1 MRATLIAILFFAL
14 VGAGCTDPKKTEE
27 EAARLAQTKADAD
40 AATAR
45 AAQAK
50 AEAELAKVKSDA
62 ERGAAKGS
70 ESGSPAKTEL
80 AVPRQ
85 LAPADGSVLD
95 QFPRKL
101 TLRWAALAGAANVK
115 YEVEVEYQEPDGK
128 WTPYPAGK
136 ATGQTERELE
146 FVGAQPGRWRV
157 WAIDDGRNGPKS
169 DWWTFRFTK

>member
-1 MRATLIAILFFAL
+1 MRATLIAILFLAL
-14 VGAGCTDPKKTEE
+14 VGAGCTDPKKTEA
-27 EAARLAQTKADAD
+27 EAARLA
-40 AATAR
+40 R
-45 AAQAK
+45 AK
-50 AEAELAKVKSDA
+50 AEADSAKVNTNA
-62 ERGAAKGS
+62 ERGATKGS
-70 ESGSPAKTEL
+70 ESGSPAKNEP
-80 AVPRQ
+80 AAPRQ

-101 TLRWAALAGAANVK
+101 TLRWAALAGAKNVK

-157 WAIDDGRNGPKS
+157 WAIEDGRNGPKS
-169 DWWTFRFTK
+169 DWWTFRFTR